1 MNTSP
6 PKLFDEKAL
15 AFAKSRARKRQARR
29 GGSFL
34 YQRAAQDAA
43 SRLEDIQRQF
53 KHAVMI
59 GAQDGRNLFKSEISS
74 DRIPETFDYVQS
86 GDQLTDKYDLII
98 SLLELQ
104 SDDALPET
112 LMRFRH
118 HLSPDGLLLVAQIGG
133 ESLTE
138 LRQSLYGTDQV
149 ILGGATPRIFPM
161 VDYSQAAMLLGKI
174 GLALPVVDTDRI
186 TVFYSALENLISD
199 LRDLGL
205 SNSLI
210 ARDKRS
216 LPKAWW
222 VKLNE
227 IYAQHFSREDDGKL
241 KATFEILWLTGW
253 APHESQQKPLKPG
266 SAKMRLSDAL
276 KTQEQKLKRD

>member
-1 MNTSP
+1 
-6 PKLFDEKAL
+6 
-15 AFAKSRARKRQARR
+15 
-29 GGSFL
+29 
-34 YQRAAQDAA
+34 
-43 SRLEDIQRQF
+43 
-53 KHAVMI
+53 
-59 GAQDGRNLFKSEISS
+59 
-74 DRIPETFDYVQS
+74 
-86 GDQLTDKYDLII
+86 
-98 SLLELQ
+98 
-104 SDDALPET
+104 
-112 LMRFRH
+112 
-118 HLSPDGLLLVAQIGG
+118 
-133 ESLTE
+133 
-138 LRQSLYGTDQV
+138 
-149 ILGGATPRIFPM
+149 M